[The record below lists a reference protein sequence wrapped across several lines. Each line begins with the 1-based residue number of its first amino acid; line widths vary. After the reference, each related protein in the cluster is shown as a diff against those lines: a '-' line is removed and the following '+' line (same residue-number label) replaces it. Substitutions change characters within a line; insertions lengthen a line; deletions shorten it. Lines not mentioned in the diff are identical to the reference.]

1 MAQLFRKSSI
11 ERLSSPEQLDKAIV
25 VTSPMSWTVL
35 IGIAIIIICFTV
47 WAFCGTMPTTLKAKG
62 VISNGV
68 LTDGQLEISEISED
82 DVFAVFYVGAEQLP
96 GIKPGMEVVAN
107 MPSFDNQKYGHMT
120 GSIISVGSTVETEE
134 SIMERI
140 GTNGDVREYLGIS
153 DQPIVS
159 VICSL
164 NKAQESKN
172 GLYWSNSNGEELSVK
187 YGSFVD
193 VTIVM
198 DEQAPITKLIPALRQ

>member
-35 IGIAIIIICFTV
+35 IGIALIIICFV
-47 WAFCGTMPTTLKAKG
+47 MWAVCGTMPTTLKAKG
-62 VISNGV
+62 VISNAEYI
-68 LTDGQLEISEISED
+68 DERLEKLPVSEN
-82 DVFAVFYVGAEQLP
+82 DVFAVFFIGAEQLP
-96 GIKPGMEVVAN
+96 GIKTGMEVVVN
-107 MPSFDNQKYGHMT
+107 MPSFDNQKYGHMA
-120 GSIISVGSTVETEE
+120 GSIVSVGSNIETEE
-134 SIMERI
+134 SINKLI
-140 GTNGDVREYLGIS
+140 DANGDVREYLGIT

-159 VICSL
+159 VICKL
-164 NKAQESKN
+164 EKDSKSEN
-172 GLYWSNSNGEELSVK
+172 GLFWSNPNGEELSVQ

-198 DEQAPITKLIPALRQ
+198 DEQAPITKLIPAFKQ

>member
-35 IGIAIIIICFTV
+35 IGIALIIVCFTV
-47 WAFCGTMPTTLKAKG
+47 WAFCGTMPTVLKGKG

-68 LTDGQLEISEISED
+68 CTDGQLEISPISED

-96 GIKPGMEVVAN
+96 GIKPGMEVVAD

-120 GSIISVGSTVETEE
+120 GRIISVGTAIETED
-134 SIMERI
+134 SIRERI
-140 GTNGDVREYLGIS
+140 GTNGDVREYLGIT
-153 DQPIVS
+153 DQPVVS
-159 VICSL
+159 VICKL
-164 NKAQESKN
+164 EKNTESKN
-172 GLYWSNSNGEELSVK
+172 GLYWSNPNGEELSVR

-193 VTIVM
+193 VTIVT
-198 DEQAPITKLIPALRQ
+198 DEQAPITKLIPALKR